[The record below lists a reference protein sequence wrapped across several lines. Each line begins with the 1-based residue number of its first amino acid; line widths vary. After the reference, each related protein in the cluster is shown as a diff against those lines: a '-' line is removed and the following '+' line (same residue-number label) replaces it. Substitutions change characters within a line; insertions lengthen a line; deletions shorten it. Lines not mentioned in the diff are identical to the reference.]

1 MVPLAE
7 VIADGLGQRVDLIAH
22 YDIRQEEQ
30 PAAAELLDSSG
41 LCNVFV
47 LIFAAFLF
55 GIV

>member
-7 VIADGLGQRVDLIAH
+7 VISGGLGQRVDLIAQ

-30 PAAAELLDSSG
+30 PAAAKLMDSSG

-47 LIFAAFLF
+47 LIFVTFLL